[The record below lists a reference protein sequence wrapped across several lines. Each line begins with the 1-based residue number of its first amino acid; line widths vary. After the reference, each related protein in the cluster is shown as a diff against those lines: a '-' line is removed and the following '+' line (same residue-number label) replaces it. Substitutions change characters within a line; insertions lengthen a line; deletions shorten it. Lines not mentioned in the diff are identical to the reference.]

1 MSRTGIEG
9 VFAILGFRKGK
20 LFFYA
25 RHSLLLQHT
34 TKSKNSRIYTQ
45 FRKIIHT
52 SVVWDKRA
60 GTRYRCQRRHTR

>member
-25 RHSLLLQHT
+25 RHSLLHSL
-34 TKSKNSRIYTQ
+34 K
-45 FRKIIHT
+45 
-52 SVVWDKRA
+52 V
-60 GTRYRCQRRHTR
+60 